1 MLPTFSFKRW
11 LSLLFSRR
19 EIGSRRR
26 RVHSQQISH
35 MVAWLEPRV
44 LLTTIDLATLSAAQ
58 GTTIF
63 GARAGDNAGRSVSNA
78 GDVNGD
84 GFEDMIIGAENAGF
98 FHATSTFVGESYLI
112 FGSANPPAT
121 INLASL
127 GTAGVRFIGANTA
140 DNSGH
145 SVSGAGD
152 VNGDGFDDLII
163 GAFNADGS
171 ANNKPDTG
179 DSYLVFGS
187 ATLPSTISLG
197 SPTLNGVTFF
207 GSDTGDRT
215 GVSVSDAGDVNG
227 DGFDDL
233 ILGALGGDAE
243 GNNKPFAG
251 DSYLIFGASTL
262 PAAIEVGLINLTPGQ
277 GVMIFGADSGDRSG
291 TSVSSAGDV
300 NGDGLDDLLVGA
312 SSAAGGNNAEEFAG
326 ETFLIFGSQSFP
338 AKIDL
343 STNLGNSAVR
353 IVGAD
358 PSDFSGTSVSGAGD
372 IDGDGFDELII
383 GARAAD
389 AAGNAKSSAGESYLI
404 RGRASFG
411 QTQQAVDLG
420 TASSRIPIFG
430 ADSNDDSGIS
440 VSSAGDFNADG
451 FDDLI
456 IGARRGEA
464 VANVRVDA
472 GESYLIFGSASI
484 LSGAAIDL
492 KNLGTAGII
501 IAGSTG
507 DDRSGESV
515 SGAGD
520 VNGDGFDDLIIG
532 ACRAD
537 GLNDLKA
544 EAGEGYIIF
553 GNNSF
558 TASVTQPGTSAGET
572 LPGTT
577 NADIMNGGRGDD
589 LLQGKGGA
597 DVINGAQGNDIISVN
612 SLDFNRVD
620 GGTGTDTV
628 RLEGSGHTLNLTA
641 LRDNRISGLEA
652 INIAGNGNNVL
663 ILNQRDVLNL
673 SDSSNTLVVRGN
685 AGDRVEFE
693 LGWIQG
699 ANQIIGGTAFQIF
712 QQGAATLK
720 IDATVS
726 VKITMIDL
734 ARLTA
739 TQGTTLFGADKS
751 DFSGRS
757 VSSAG
762 DFNGDGFD
770 DILIGAPSADAA
782 DNTKPQAGDCYVIF
796 GSASPSGTLDLA
808 NIGAAGVTIFG
819 ATAGV
824 GNGSS
829 TGASVSSAGDMNG
842 DGFSDLILGAPGTD
856 VAGDI
861 DAGAGFI
868 VFGGA
873 SLPSTLDLATLTPDR
888 GIVVLGIDAQDNCG
902 GSVGGAGDLNGDGF
916 SDVII
921 GARGGDAASNAKSSA
936 GESYVI
942 FGAAFLPATI
952 DLSSL
957 TLPVG
962 MTVFGAVAFDE
973 SGSSVS
979 VAGDVN
985 GDGLDD
991 LIIGAGSADL
1001 PGRQNAG
1008 QSFVIFG
1015 DATPPASVDL
1025 ASPGTNGFR
1034 ILGAEVNDGSG
1045 GSVSGAG
1052 DVNGD
1057 GFDDLIVGAKGA
1069 DAAVNLKSG
1078 AGESYVIFGRAAFAE
1093 VDLASLGAAGITIL
1107 GAEKD
1112 DNSGSAVRR
1121 AGDFNGDGFDDL
1133 IIGVPGADTA
1143 GNNKPS
1149 AGESVLIFGGA
1160 SLSTTIDLANP
1171 GPAGITIFGADQGDQ
1186 SQQFGSSVSSASD
1199 VNGDGFDDLI
1209 IGAPFASLAGSLDTA
1224 AGESYIIFGGN
1235 GFTSSV
1241 TLPGTGSSETISG
1254 TAAADV
1260 IVAGRGNDTLNG
1272 SGGAD
1277 VLIGAQGNDVFS
1289 VTSVNFNRVAGGN
1302 GSDVLR
1308 LAGSSITLDLTT
1320 VPDNRLTGIE
1330 AINITGSGN
1339 NTLTFNKQEVL
1350 NLSDNSNTL
1359 TVRRNPGDIVNPDTG
1374 WVQQP
1379 NEVIGG
1385 VIFEV
1390 FTQGAAILKVQA
1402 VSNAPVIGAFDAPVT
1417 FTANGPEVLVD
1428 SNATVT
1434 DSDSTNFN
1442 GGELIFSITANA
1454 QTTDLF
1460 AVRNQGTGAGQ
1471 IGVSGNN
1478 ITFAGVIIGTKSGGS
1493 GSTPFVITLNSSA
1506 AVSAVQALL
1515 RNVTWKSTS
1524 ATPSTLPRTI
1534 SVSLSDGDGGLSSPL
1549 TKQIN
1554 VSL

>member
-1 MLPTFSFKRW
+1 MLTTFSFKRW
-11 LSLLFSRR
+11 LSLFFSRR
-19 EIGSRRR
+19 AMGSRRR
-26 RVHSQQISH
+26 RVHSQQISPV
-35 MVAWLEPRV
+35 VAWLEPRV

-84 GFEDMIIGAENAGF
+84 GFEDVIIGADNAGI
-98 FHATSTFVGESYLI
+98 FHITKTFVGESYLI
-112 FGSANPPAT
+112 FGSANPAAT
-121 INLASL
+121 INLGSL
-127 GTAGVRFIGANTA
+127 GSAGVRFVGSNTA

-163 GAFNADGS
+163 GAHNADGS

-179 DSYLVFGS
+179 DSYLIFGS
-187 ATLPSTISLG
+187 ATLPSTINLG

-207 GSDTGDRT
+207 GSDAGDIT
-215 GVSVSDAGDVNG
+215 GVAVSDAGDVNG

-233 ILGALGGDAE
+233 IIGAPRGDAE
-243 GNNKPFAG
+243 GNNKPLAG
-251 DSYLIFGASTL
+251 DSYLIFGAATL
-262 PAAIEVGLINLTPGQ
+262 PATIEVGLINLTPGQ
-277 GVMIFGADSGDRSG
+277 GVMIFGADGGDRSG

-312 SSAAGGNNAEEFAG
+312 SSAAGGNNAEINAG

-343 STNLGNSAVR
+343 STNLGKTAVR
-353 IVGAD
+353 IIGAD

-372 IDGDGFDELII
+372 VDGDGFDDLII

-404 RGRASFG
+404 KGRAAFG
-411 QTQQAVDLG
+411 QTPQGIDLG

-430 ADSNDDSGIS
+430 ADANDDSGIS

-456 IGARRGEA
+456 IGARRGDA
-464 VANVRVDA
+464 VANVKVDA

-484 LSGAAIDL
+484 FSGAAIDL
-492 KNLGTAGII
+492 ANLGAAGII
-501 IAGSTG
+501 IAGATG

-532 ACRAD
+532 AYRAD
-537 GLNDLKA
+537 ALNDLKA

-558 TASVTQPGTSAGET
+558 TASVTQLGTSAGET
-572 LPGTT
+572 LPGTA

-589 LLQGKGGA
+589 VLQALGGA
-597 DVINGAQGNDIISVN
+597 DVLNGAQGNDVFAVN
-612 SLDFNRVD
+612 SLDFKRIV
-620 GGTGTDTV
+620 GGTGTDAL

-652 INIAGNGNNVL
+652 INISGSGNNVL

-685 AGDRVEFE
+685 AGDRVELE
-693 LGWIQG
+693 LGWTQG
-699 ANQIIGGTAFQIF
+699 ANQTSGTTTFLVF
-712 QQGAATLK
+712 TQGKATLK

-726 VKITMIDL
+726 VKVTMIDL
-734 ARLTA
+734 ARLTTA
-739 TQGTTLFGADKS
+739 QGSTLFGADKS

-782 DNTKPQAGDCYVIF
+782 NNSKPGAGDCYVIF
-796 GSASPSGTLDLA
+796 GSASPAGTVDLA
-808 NIGAAGVTIFG
+808 NLGSAGVTIFG

-824 GNGSS
+824 GNGSAAG
-829 TGASVSSAGDMNG
+829 TSVSGAGDVNG
-842 DGFSDLILGAPGTD
+842 DGFGDLILGAPGTD
-856 VAGDI
+856 VAGVVDV
-861 DAGAGFI
+861 GASFI
-868 VFGGA
+868 IFGGA
-873 SLPSTLDLATLTPDR
+873 SLPSPLDLAALTPDR
-888 GIVVLGIDAQDNCG
+888 GITISGIDSLDNCG
-902 GSVGGAGDLNGDGF
+902 SSVSGAGDLNGDGF
-916 SDVII
+916 ADVII
-921 GARGGDAASNAKSSA
+921 GARGGDAAANAKSGA

-952 DLSSL
+952 NLSSL
-957 TLPVG
+957 ALPVG
-962 MTVFGAVAFDE
+962 MTVFGAAIGDS
-973 SGSSVS
+973 SGSVGS
-979 VAGDVN
+979 AGDVN

-991 LIIGAGSADL
+991 LIIGASSAD
-1001 PGRQNAG
+1001 PSGRQVAG
-1008 QSFVIFG
+1008 ESDVIFG
-1015 DATPPASVDL
+1015 NTTPPASIDL
-1025 ASPGTNGFR
+1025 ASLGTNGFR
-1034 ILGAEVNDGSG
+1034 IQGAEFTDGSG
-1045 GSVSGAG
+1045 VSVSGAG

-1057 GFDDLIVGAKGA
+1057 GFDDLIVGAKDA
-1069 DAAVNLKSG
+1069 DAAGNQKSG
-1078 AGESYVIFGRAAFAE
+1078 AGESYVIFGRAAVAD
-1093 VDLASLGAAGITIL
+1093 VDLANLGPAGITIF

-1112 DNSGSAVRR
+1112 DNSGSFVRG
-1121 AGDFNGDGFDDL
+1121 AGDFNGDGFDDFF
-1133 IIGVPGADTA
+1133 IGVQAADTA
-1143 GNNKPS
+1143 GNNKPG
-1149 AGESVLIFGGA
+1149 AGESVLIFGA
-1160 SLSTTIDLANP
+1160 SALPTTIDLANP
-1171 GPAGITIFGADQGDQ
+1171 GPAGITNFGADQNDQ
-1186 SQQFGSSVSSASD
+1186 SQQFGSSVASAGD
-1199 VNGDGFDDLI
+1199 VNGDGFDDLV
-1209 IGAPFASLAGSLDTA
+1209 IGAPFGAALNNQKAG

-1241 TLPGTGSSETISG
+1241 TLPGTDASETLTG

-1260 IVAGRGNDTLNG
+1260 IVGGRGNDTLNG

-1277 VLIGAQGNDVFS
+1277 VLIGAQGNDAFS
-1289 VTSVNFNRVAGGN
+1289 VTSVNFKRIAGGN
-1302 GSDVLR
+1302 GNDTLR
-1308 LAGSSITLDLTT
+1308 LSGSGVILDLTT
-1320 VPDNRLTGIE
+1320 LPDNRLTGIE
-1330 AINITGSGN
+1330 AITITGSGN

-1350 NLSDNSNTL
+1350 SLSDNSNTL
-1359 TVRRNPGDIVNPDTG
+1359 TVRRNLGDIVNKGAG
-1374 WVQQP
+1374 WIQQP
-1379 NEVIGG
+1379 NETIGG

-1390 FTQGAAILKVQA
+1390 FTQGPAILKLQA

-1417 FTANGPEVLVD
+1417 YIANGPAVLID
-1428 SNATVT
+1428 ADATVT
-1434 DSDSTNFN
+1434 DSDSANFN
-1442 GGELIFSITANA
+1442 GGELTFSITANGQA
-1454 QTTDLF
+1454 TDLF
-1460 AVRNQGTGAGQ
+1460 AVQNQGVGVGQ
-1471 IGVSGNN
+1471 IGVNVAN
-1478 ITFAGVIIGTKSGGS
+1478 ITFGGVLIGTKSGGS
-1493 GSTPFVITLNSSA
+1493 GSAPLVIKLNNNA
-1506 AVSAVQALL
+1506 TASAVQALL
-1515 RNVTWKSTS
+1515 RNVQWKNTTN
-1524 ATPSTLPRTI
+1524 TPSTLPRTV

-1549 TKQIN
+1549 TKLIN